1 MKLNYRDR
9 ILLTAVIVI
18 LVWVAGVMLFIKPA
32 IERLQDSQAALDDA
46 KATLSDLKDRNKA
59 DENLPERIK
68 NAYAEVT
75 KLTDSFYSIQET
87 QMVSQE
93 VDDLL
98 DENKLVNSALT
109 TTDYTVTRLD
119 PYEFQSARPSTEMDT
134 EVQNYI
140 DETGEDVA
148 VVTPENADAEAG
160 ANGEAVAA
168 PVSIGIY
175 EVTIPYKGELEEVEK
190 FCDKLQK
197 TAKQKTM
204 LVKSVNYNFSAET
217 DKEGN
222 PVSEEKNGKSTVK
235 VSDTDVEGSMT
246 LTVYVVKK
254 LPKPN
259 V

>member
-1 MKLNYRDR
+1 
-9 ILLTAVIVI
+9 
-18 LVWVAGVMLFIKPA
+18 MLFIKPA
-32 IERLQDSQAALDDA
+32 IERMQDSQAALDDA

-68 NAYAEVT
+68 AAYAEVSEMT
-75 KLTDSFYSIQET
+75 ASFYSIQET
-87 QMVSQE
+87 QVVSQE

-98 DENKLVNSALT
+98 DENKIENSALT
-109 TTDYTVTRLD
+109 TSDYTVTKLD
-119 PYEFQSARPSTEMDT
+119 PYEFKSSRPATDMDT

-140 DETGEDVA
+140 DETGENKD

-160 ANGEAVAA
+160 EKGEAVAA
-168 PVSIGIY
+168 PASIGIY

-204 LVKSVNYNFSAET
+204 VVKNVDYKFAAET
-217 DKEGN
+217 DKDGN
-222 PVSEEKNGKSTVK
+222 PLTEEKDGSTTTK
-235 VSDTDVEGSMT
+235 ISDTDVEGNMT
-246 LTVYVVKK
+246 LTIYVVKT
-254 LPKPN
+254 LPEPN

>member
-32 IERLQDSQAALDDA
+32 IEKLQDSQSALDNA
-46 KATLSDLKDRNKA
+46 KATLSDLKERNKE

-68 NAYAEVT
+68 AAYKEVET
-75 KLTDSFYSIQET
+75 MTSSFYSMQET

-98 DENKLVNSALT
+98 DENKIENSALT
-109 TTDYTVTRLD
+109 ISEYTITTLD
-119 PYEFQSARPSTEMDT
+119 PYAFISFRPVTDMDA

-140 DETGEDVA
+140 NETGNGEVI
-148 VVTPENADAEAG
+148 TPENADAEAG
-160 ANGEAVAA
+160 EKGEAVAA
-168 PVSIGIY
+168 PVSTGVY
-175 EVTIPYKGELEEVEK
+175 EVTIPYKGEIEEVEK

-197 TAKQKTM
+197 TAKYKTM
-204 LVKSVNYNFSAET
+204 VVKSVDYMFSSET
-217 DKEGN
+217 DGEGK
-222 PVSEEKNGKSTVK
+222 PVTEEKNGVTSVK
-235 VSDTDVEGSMT
+235 KSDTEVEGSMT
-246 LTVYVVKK
+246 LTMYVVDT
-254 LPKPN
+254 LPEPN

>member
-9 ILLTAVIVI
+9 ILLTAVIVV

-32 IERLQDSQAALDDA
+32 IERMQDSQAALDDA

-68 NAYAEVT
+68 SAYAEVSKMT
-75 KLTDSFYSIQET
+75 ESFYSIQET
-87 QMVSQE
+87 QVVSQE

-98 DENKLVNSALT
+98 DENKLENSALT
-109 TTDYTVTRLD
+109 TSDYIVTTIE
-119 PYEFQSARPSTEMDT
+119 PYSFVSSRPSTEMDT

-140 DETGEDVA
+140 DETGEI
-148 VVTPENADAEAG
+148 VTPETADAEAG
-160 ANGEAVAA
+160 EKGEAVAA
-168 PVSIGIY
+168 PASIGIY

-204 LVKSVNYNFSAET
+204 VVTSIDYKFAAET
-217 DKEGN
+217 DKDGN
-222 PVSEEKNGKSTVK
+222 AVTEEKNGTTTTKI
-235 VSDTDVEGSMT
+235 SDTDVEGSMT
-246 LTVYVVKK
+246 LTIYVVKT
-254 LPKPN
+254 LPEPN

>member
-32 IERLQDSQAALDDA
+32 IERMQDSQAALDDA

-68 NAYAEVT
+68 SAYAEVSKMT
-75 KLTDSFYSIQET
+75 ETFYSMQET
-87 QMVSQE
+87 QLVSQE

-98 DENKLVNSALT
+98 DENEIENSALT
-109 TTDYTVTRLD
+109 TTDYTVTALD
-119 PYEFQSARPSTEMDT
+119 PYAFISFRPVTDMDA

-140 DETGEDVA
+140 NETGDTI
-148 VVTPENADAEAG
+148 VTPETADAEAG
-160 ANGEAVAA
+160 EKGEAVVA
-168 PVSIGIY
+168 PVQIGVY
-175 EVTIPYKGELEEVEK
+175 EVNIPYKGELEEVEK

-204 LVKSVNYNFSAET
+204 VVSSIDYKFSAET
-217 DKEGN
+217 DKEGK
-222 PVSEEKNGKSTVK
+222 PVSEDKNGKSTVK
-235 VSDTDVEGSMT
+235 MSDTDVEGSMT
-246 LTVYVVKK
+246 LTMYVVEK
-254 LPKPN
+254 LPKPQDN
-259 V
+259 

>member
-68 NAYAEVT
+68 AAYAEVSDMT
-75 KLTDSFYSIQET
+75 ASFYSIQET
-87 QMVSQE
+87 QVVSQE

-98 DENKLVNSALT
+98 DENEIENSALT
-109 TTDYTVTRLD
+109 TTDYIVTTLN
-119 PYEFQSARPSTEMDT
+119 PYSFTSSRPSTEMDT

-140 DETGEDVA
+140 DETGKDA
-148 VVTPENADAEAG
+148 TPVTPENADAEAG
-160 ANGEAVAA
+160 AKGEAVAA
-168 PVSIGIY
+168 PASIGIY

-204 LVKSVNYNFSAET
+204 VVTSVDYKFAAET
-217 DKEGN
+217 DKDGKPATED
-222 PVSEEKNGKSTVK
+222 KDGKSSVK
-235 VSDTDVEGSMT
+235 TSDTDVEGSMT
-246 LTVYVVKK
+246 LTIYVVKT
-254 LPKPN
+254 LPEPN